1 MDIWTKEKRSEV
13 MSKIRSKDT
22 KPEKTLRSALHKE
35 GYRFRIHKKGLPGNP
50 DIVLT
55 KFKIAIFV
63 NGCFWHQHRGCPD
76 GHIPKTKKKYWKEKL
91 LKNVERDEQKQRA
104 CENLGWKVIV
114 VWECEIKKELPKTIE
129 KIRNILAHQL
139 P

>member
-35 GYRFRIHKKGLPGNP
+35 GYRFRIHKKDLPGNP

-55 KFKIAIFV
+55 KFKTVIFV
-63 NGCFWHQHRGCPD
+63 NGCFWHLHKDCAD

-91 LKNVERDEQKQRA
+91 LKNVERDEQTQRK

-114 VWECEIKKELPKTIE
+114 VWACEIKKELPKTIK
-129 KIRNILAHQL
+129 KIKNILAHQL